1 MKPAALPTVPTAPH
15 SEFVAC
21 PAPRDGT
28 AQRYRMQL
36 WRPFANRPTAP
47 KLTLRER
54 RRAILAILEARF
66 SVRAFEKVQRA
77 EPEYW
82 DSPRSDMAR
91 GIYGEAMRE
100 KQRLARAS
108 DAQLLAEITAT
119 GGC

>member
-1 MKPAALPTVPTAPH
+1 MKPAPLPAAPH
-15 SEFVAC
+15 SAFVAC

-36 WRPFANRPTAP
+36 WRPFANRPKVP

-54 RRAILAILEARF
+54 KHAIVAILEARF

-82 DSPRSDMAR
+82 DSPRNDMAR

-108 DAQLLAEITAT
+108 DAQLRAEIAAI
-119 GGC
+119 GAR